1 LASKKQEPKKK
12 SLSTKKVKAKPE
24 QPKPRKEPKEK
35 MEEEPKISKV
45 EEVHLLAKGLPKLED
60 VDRRIE
66 RKSEIGVAPLF
77 SHARQKEKKCFA
89 IGGLMTDIVN
99 QLKAQT
105 YGLAGTGFEVDG
117 TPVTRAK
124 GSNWEELYMQLLSF
138 MATAEALGCT
148 YQGDLTRL
156 KSAKR
161 LTPTLGEWK
170 ASQTEMSKAILD
182 DLSTDLRK
190 MTLQRSALG
199 PRHSS
204 AISDIDS
211 KIKTTALEAQLA
223 SLEWDYGN
231 YDRVVERKEKYDALS
246 DAEKSILDKLLQK
259 VKSGGTLTE
268 TEKRIFFYPPSKEE
282 LDKIRE
288 LKGKK
293 EGKLTAINNLIA
305 DRDSVIKASYPTDIT
320 LRVSADKVV
329 AGLNDI
335 LGNVFGNLEDEKGAM
350 RTLLVDS
357 LKTYSRD
364 TKASAD
370 TLEALTADEKQ
381 NFAKILEILGR
392 LRLARESGE
401 TVSADDYRIESNI
414 RDAAAQL
421 KEDRIIDGM
430 SALLS
435 IGARDEKQRL
445 SSESFL
451 DKLLEEAQKTKDQD
465 DVELLKADLESVT
478 ETEPAKVDITDVQR
492 IKAPKTSKPKQ
503 KKDMTAVGGIR
514 LRFKVEE

>member
-1 LASKKQEPKKK
+1 
-12 SLSTKKVKAKPE
+12 
-24 QPKPRKEPKEK
+24 
-35 MEEEPKISKV
+35 
-45 EEVHLLAKGLPKLED
+45 
-60 VDRRIE
+60 
-66 RKSEIGVAPLF
+66 
-77 SHARQKEKKCFA
+77 
-89 IGGLMTDIVN
+89 
-99 QLKAQT
+99 
-105 YGLAGTGFEVDG
+105 
-117 TPVTRAK
+117 
-124 GSNWEELYMQLLSF
+124 
-138 MATAEALGCT
+138 
-148 YQGDLTRL
+148 
-156 KSAKR
+156 
-161 LTPTLGEWK
+161 
-170 ASQTEMSKAILD
+170 
-182 DLSTDLRK
+182 
-190 MTLQRSALG
+190 LQRSALG

-451 DKLLEEAQKTKDQD
+451 NKLLEEAQKTKDQD
-465 DVELLKADLESVT
+465 DVELLKADLESVA